1 MKKKRLS
8 LLGENPEL
16 CDGLNDRDFY
26 NMFKV
31 YELLAMKQPAGLKTE
46 EEDESLEDDYS

>member
-1 MKKKRLS
+1 MS

-26 NMFKV
+26 NMSKV
-31 YELLAMKQPAGLKTE
+31 YELLAV
-46 EEDESLEDDYS
+46 